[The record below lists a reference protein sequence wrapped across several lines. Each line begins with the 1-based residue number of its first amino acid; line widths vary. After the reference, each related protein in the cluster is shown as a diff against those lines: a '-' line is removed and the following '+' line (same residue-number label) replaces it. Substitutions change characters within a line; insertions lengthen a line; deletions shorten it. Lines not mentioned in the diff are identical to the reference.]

1 MSARRTS
8 DLFKAFSLKPFAAST
23 KTGEVLDLDE
33 MMAKVKEDVV
43 MLTDLANWHID
54 FAVLGD
60 FRKLPEK
67 SKKGSSNSLGRKLGI
82 EAPKDVVD
90 GMTSGASRFSE
101 MLCAAVMDS
110 VKSWSERVDACSGLS
125 KKHIS
130 QGWKRTSSPEIPEII
145 NPKMRLSAANN
156 QYSYFEFDPLV
167 EGNDFFILN
176 LVVQGKWI
184 KLYFDFDIDRFSG
197 AYKIAKPDITLDE
210 NGFPVFH
217 FTAAYTYNYTAF
229 SEDYVIGVDVGTS
242 NYVTAS
248 VVRKDG
254 TIVEGT
260 TTTLSSDVHSLV
272 NKVRSANQQVASL
285 QRQGKKEEASC
296 HRRANVHRKRE
307 LAIKSA
313 QEIAM
318 LSAQWGNAVVVFED
332 LSWIANTMQNG
343 RWNRGELVKWT
354 KHFVE
359 LNGGRIAKVNSAYT
373 SQVCHLCNGSLM
385 IVNHHDVWCKHC
397 ELWMD
402 RDENATA
409 NIAQRFIDKSFEKFV
424 STRKKSKK
432 FTPKQTVRV
441 NVKSVTKRDKNP
453 DRTKFGPT
461 PKRPKKRRTHKK
473 RVFTFSGLEVT
484 TKKIGSSGNMGTE
497 GGRKK
502 QVPAVTVKS
511 SHNRKVR
518 KKFSSCSLIQ

>member
-1 MSARRTS
+1 
-8 DLFKAFSLKPFAAST
+8 
-23 KTGEVLDLDE
+23 
-33 MMAKVKEDVV
+33 
-43 MLTDLANWHID
+43 
-54 FAVLGD
+54 
-60 FRKLPEK
+60 
-67 SKKGSSNSLGRKLGI
+67 
-82 EAPKDVVD
+82 
-90 GMTSGASRFSE
+90 
-101 MLCAAVMDS
+101 
-110 VKSWSERVDACSGLS
+110 
-125 KKHIS
+125 
-130 QGWKRTSSPEIPEII
+130 
-145 NPKMRLSAANN
+145 
-156 QYSYFEFDPLV
+156 
-167 EGNDFFILN
+167 
-176 LVVQGKWI
+176 
-184 KLYFDFDIDRFSG
+184 
-197 AYKIAKPDITLDE
+197 
-210 NGFPVFH
+210 
-217 FTAAYTYNYTAF
+217 
-229 SEDYVIGVDVGTS
+229 
-242 NYVTAS
+242 
-248 VVRKDG
+248 
-254 TIVEGT
+254 
-260 TTTLSSDVHSLV
+260 
-272 NKVRSANQQVASL
+272 
-285 QRQGKKEEASC
+285 
-296 HRRANVHRKRE
+296 
-307 LAIKSA
+307 
-313 QEIAM
+313 M